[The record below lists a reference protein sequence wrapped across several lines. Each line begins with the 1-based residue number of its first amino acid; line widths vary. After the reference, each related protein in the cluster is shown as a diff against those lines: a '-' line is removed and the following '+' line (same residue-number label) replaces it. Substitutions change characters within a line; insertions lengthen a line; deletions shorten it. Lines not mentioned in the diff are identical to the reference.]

1 VKFLCLL
8 LLVLSPAREARYF
21 PNIVYGHILIGA
33 GTSRYET
40 VFTLVAARETR
51 ATLGVFTD
59 KGEPMNASF
68 VDAQGRPAGTG
79 SSFEC
84 YLVADRP
91 VQIRL
96 ALAPDDAGDDVAVKT
111 GWATIQS
118 SAELEISAVVRITTP
133 DGKLLTRHVL
143 ASQKPPIGE

>member
-1 VKFLCLL
+1 VKIFYALL
-8 LLVLSPAREARYF
+8 LLFSFAREARYF
-21 PNIVYGHILIGA
+21 PSIVYGQILIGA

-40 VFTLVAARETR
+40 VFTLVAEKETR
-51 ATLGVFTD
+51 ATLGLFTER
-59 KGEPMNASF
+59 GEPMNASF
-68 VDAQGRPAGTG
+68 VDAEGRSAKTG

-84 YLVADRP
+84 YLVPDRP

-96 ALAPDDAGDDVAVKT
+96 ALAPDEAEEDVAVKT

-118 SAELEISAVVRITTP
+118 SEELEIGAVVRITTP

-143 ASQKPPIGE
+143 ASQKAPIGE

>member
-1 VKFLCLL
+1 MKALYALL
-8 LLVLSPAREARYF
+8 LLLSFPREARYF
-21 PNIVYGHILIGA
+21 PNIVYGQILIGA

-40 VFTLVAARETR
+40 VFTIVAARETR

-59 KGEPMNASF
+59 RGEPMNASF
-68 VDAQGRPAGTG
+68 VDAQGRRAGTG

-84 YLVADRP
+84 YLVARRP

-96 ALAPDDAGDDVAVKT
+96 GLAPDDAEEDVAVKT
-111 GWATIQS
+111 GWATVQS
-118 SAELEISAVVRITTP
+118 SEELAIEAVVRITTP
-133 DGKLLTRHVL
+133 DGRLLTRHVL